1 MASNRPGFLFCSTSV
16 SHHLLPSI
24 YICLGLLSPSCLKA
38 PNPRNACILRISD
51 SLYGGSRYIKGIY
64 IYIQKMKI
72 QNSRGQGF
80 PNLQLSPEELAIL
93 QLLTTNLHQIIK
105 VYSANV
111 CNTNFQCGTS
121 KNRQLKAKNLLGP
134 MVWTHAILHP
144 LKTAKSRYHSR
155 VCIGLG
161 ALANQ
166 HRKKKWCRKINVY
179 PNTLYL
185 GKFDI
190 YYIYINLYGK
200 CRQIKPTLNVWD
212 TVFMRVLFPDLNQAI
227 CICFQ

>member
-64 IYIQKMKI
+64 IYIYKKMKI

-190 YYIYINLYGK
+190 YIYINLYGK